1 MKSLT
6 TALTTMRRTPYQ
18 SLAAILIV
26 SITFFVGYTFSFLAF
41 ASEQVLK
48 FFETK
53 PQVIAFFEVDA
64 PVEEIRNAAQK
75 METKDYV
82 ESVTVV
88 TQEQALELYR
98 NENQDDPLL
107 LELVS
112 AEILP
117 ASVEVS
123 GKNLTSLT
131 QIKEDLKGFAGI
143 DEVEL
148 PEDILNSLSFWTK
161 SLRNVGLGSIA
172 VLAFESFLI
181 ILIVTSMKVT
191 TKRQAI
197 SIMHILG
204 ASNWFIAGPF
214 VYEGLVYGLIGSL
227 VGWTFSN
234 ILILYIT
241 PWLKAFIT
249 PVPLFPIPL
258 EYYAWQLG
266 VGTAL
271 GIIFG
276 SFASSN
282 AARRMIGK

>member
-18 SLAAILIV
+18 SLAAIIIV
-26 SITFFVGYTFSFLAF
+26 SITFFVGFTFSFFAF

-53 PQVIAFFEVDA
+53 PQVIAFFTIDA
-64 PVEEIRNAAQK
+64 PKEEIQAAAEK
-75 METKDYV
+75 MKTKAYV
-82 ESVTVV
+82 QSVTIVS
-88 TQEQALELYR
+88 QEQALELYKT
-98 NENQDDPLL
+98 ENQTDPLL

-123 GKNLTSLT
+123 GKDLSSLSQIKQDLTS
-131 QIKEDLKGFAGI
+131 FAGI

-172 VLAFESFLI
+172 VLSFESLLI
-181 ILIVTSMKVT
+181 ILIVTSMKVSA
-191 TKRQAI
+191 KRQAI
-197 SIMHILG
+197 SIMHLLG
-204 ASNWFIAGPF
+204 ASNWLIAGPF

-227 VGWTFSN
+227 TGWTLSN
-234 ILILYIT
+234 ILILYLT
-241 PWLKAFIT
+241 PWLKTFIT

-258 EYYAWQLG
+258 EFYLWQLG
-266 VGTAL
+266 IGTAL

-276 SFASSN
+276 SLASSN